1 LLGFAGGFLRDDI
14 AGGLGDALQQ
24 ADAFVADCLIASGNL
39 ANPTNWNGF
48 ANLKDSQIDSLA
60 AAIVAENKARFA
72 QSVRSL
78 KTQTPAARLFR
89 GMASG
94 SQPATPYLSLSEFIN
109 RFVNDDTWSSR
120 CGALQAAIFRADRTT
135 SGTLSPTGF
144 SDRLNSLP
152 SGVRLTRSTFSATA
166 GAPDPTFASN
176 PENIETIA
184 QGDTTPRSHTM
195 LAAPGNLLQSD
206 LLQALGSSIA
216 TRSDTFTLRCYG
228 EASQDN
234 GEAGSTWLEAVV
246 QRVPDYVDETNP
258 PEATSGLTSVNAV
271 LGRRFKVI
279 SLRTLSADEI

>member
-1 LLGFAGGFLRDDI
+1 
-14 AGGLGDALQQ
+14 
-24 ADAFVADCLIASGNL
+24 
-39 ANPTNWNGF
+39 
-48 ANLKDSQIDSLA
+48 
-60 AAIVAENKARFA
+60 
-72 QSVRSL
+72 
-78 KTQTPAARLFR
+78 
-89 GMASG
+89 M
-94 SQPATPYLSLSEFIN
+94 
-109 RFVNDDTWSSR
+109 
-120 CGALQAAIFRADRTT
+120 TT
-135 SGTLSPTGF
+135 SGTSSTTGF

-206 LLQALGSSIA
+206 LLQALGSAIA

-234 GEAGSTWLEAVV
+234 GEVGSAWVEAVV
-246 QRVPDYVDETNP
+246 QRVPDYVDATNP
-258 PEATSGLTSVNAV
+258 PEATAGLTGVNAI
-271 LGRRFKVI
+271 LGRRFQVI

>member
-1 LLGFAGGFLRDDI
+1 M
-14 AGGLGDALQQ
+14 
-24 ADAFVADCLIASGNL
+24 
-39 ANPTNWNGF
+39 
-48 ANLKDSQIDSLA
+48 A
-60 AAIVAENKARFA
+60 A
-72 QSVRSL
+72 
-78 KTQTPAARLFR
+78 
-89 GMASG
+89 G

-120 CGALQAAIFRADRTT
+120 CGALQAAIFRADKMTT
-135 SGTLSPTGF
+135 SGTSSTTGF
-144 SDRLNSLP
+144 SDRLASLP
-152 SGVRLTRSTFSATA
+152 AGVKLTRSTFSATS

-184 QGDTTPRSHTM
+184 QGDTTPRTHTS

-206 LLQALGSSIA
+206 LLQALGSAIA

-234 GEAGSTWLEAVV
+234 GEVGSAWVEAVV
-246 QRVPDYVDETNP
+246 QRAPDYVDETNP
-258 PEATSGLTSVNAV
+258 PEATSGLTGVNAV